1 MSGLIPDDTVEEVRN
16 RSDIIEVISAY
27 IPLKQKGKNFWA
39 LCPFHHEKTA
49 SFSVNPEKQIFYC
62 FGCNAGGSVFNF
74 LMQYEKMEFPEAVR
88 ALAEKYGIDVKTSK
102 DTASSSISNELYRV
116 NDLAAAFYHGIL
128 LKKGAGDAARQYLGK
143 RGISENT
150 LEEFRLGY
158 APDSWDSLITY
169 IKKNGMDEGL
179 LVKTGLAVQSR
190 KGGYHDMFRKRL
202 LFPIFN
208 VRGKVIGFGG
218 RVMGNDSPKYLNSPD
233 TRLYNKGREL
243 YGLSHTLDY
252 IKESGYVIIVE
263 GYMDFLTSFQGGV
276 RNIAATLG
284 TALTIEHIR
293 LIKRYASNVVIV
305 YDGDAAGELASLR
318 GLDMLVE
325 EGLNVRIVTLPEG
338 LDPDDYVRSRGAQ
351 EFREKTSSGA
361 KDLFDYKLGLLLGK
375 YDKSRLED
383 KAIISREMLQTI
395 SKIDNAIIKSGYI
408 KRLAE
413 KLNVVESAILEEL
426 RKVKTGP
433 VRVNTQSG
441 RGTVIPSA
449 RASAQASA
457 QADVPAVLA
466 EKMALGLLLEI
477 PDVIPEVEDILSP
490 EYFNTP
496 QMQRIA
502 DAILKLK
509 EKNLS
514 ITPASLMN
522 YLKDD
527 KLSQIVSEIAV
538 TVDGIED
545 KKKNLLNCISW
556 LRKNNLKVKLKNL
569 EALISS
575 AQGAKDNNLLQG
587 LMSQYDHLIRS
598 RN

>member
-1 MSGLIPDDTVEEVRN
+1 
-16 RSDIIEVISAY
+16 
-27 IPLKQKGKNFWA
+27 
-39 LCPFHHEKTA
+39 
-49 SFSVNPEKQIFYC
+49 
-62 FGCNAGGSVFNF
+62 
-74 LMQYEKMEFPEAVR
+74 
-88 ALAEKYGIDVKTSK
+88 
-102 DTASSSISNELYRV
+102 
-116 NDLAAAFYHGIL
+116 
-128 LKKGAGDAARQYLGK
+128 
-143 RGISENT
+143 
-150 LEEFRLGY
+150 
-158 APDSWDSLITY
+158 
-169 IKKNGMDEGL
+169 
-179 LVKTGLAVQSR
+179 
-190 KGGYHDMFRKRL
+190 MFRKRL

-218 RVMGNDSPKYLNSPD
+218 RVLGNDLPKYLNSPD

-252 IKESGYVIIVE
+252 IKESGYIIIVE

-276 RNIAATLG
+276 RNIVATLG
-284 TALTIEHIR
+284 TALTIDHIR
-293 LIKRYASNVVIV
+293 IIKRYTSNVVIV

-318 GLDMLVE
+318 GLDMLVG

-351 EFREKTSSGA
+351 EFREKTSSGSR
-361 KDLFDYKLGLLLGK
+361 DLFDYKLGLLLGK
-375 YDKSRLED
+375 YDKSKLED

-395 SKIDNAIIKSGYI
+395 SKIDNAIIRSGYI

-413 KLNVVESAILEEL
+413 KLNVAESAILEEL
-426 RKVKTGP
+426 RKVKAGP

-441 RGTVIPSA
+441 RGTAMP
-449 RASAQASA
+449 SA
-457 QADVPAVLA
+457 QADVLA

-477 PDVIPEVEDILSP
+477 PDVLPEAEDILNP

-527 KLSQIVSEIAV
+527 KLNQIVSEIAV

-556 LRKNNLKVKLKNL
+556 LRKNNLKMKLKNL
-569 EALISS
+569 EAQISS

>member
-1 MSGLIPDDTVEEVRN
+1 
-16 RSDIIEVISAY
+16 
-27 IPLKQKGKNFWA
+27 
-39 LCPFHHEKTA
+39 
-49 SFSVNPEKQIFYC
+49 
-62 FGCNAGGSVFNF
+62 
-74 LMQYEKMEFPEAVR
+74 
-88 ALAEKYGIDVKTSK
+88 
-102 DTASSSISNELYRV
+102 
-116 NDLAAAFYHGIL
+116 
-128 LKKGAGDAARQYLGK
+128 
-143 RGISENT
+143 
-150 LEEFRLGY
+150 
-158 APDSWDSLITY
+158 
-169 IKKNGMDEGL
+169 
-179 LVKTGLAVQSR
+179 
-190 KGGYHDMFRKRL
+190 MFRKRL

-218 RVMGNDSPKYLNSPD
+218 RVMGNDLPKYLNSPD

-243 YGLSHTLDY
+243 YGLSHAKGH
-252 IKESGYVIIVE
+252 IKESGYIIIVE
-263 GYMDFLTSFQGGV
+263 GYMDFLTPFQVGV
-276 RNIAATLG
+276 RNIVATLG

-293 LIKRYASNVVIV
+293 LIKRYTSNVVIV

-318 GLDMLVE
+318 GLDMLLE

-361 KDLFDYKLGLLLGK
+361 KDLFDYKLGLLLSK

-413 KLNVVESAILEEL
+413 KLNVAESAILEEL
-426 RKVKTGP
+426 KKVK
-433 VRVNTQSG
+433 VNTQSG
-441 RGTVIPSA
+441 RGTAIPSA
-449 RASAQASA
+449 QVSA
-457 QADVPAVLA
+457 QADVPVVLA

-477 PDVIPEVEDILSP
+477 PDVLPEVEDILSP

-502 DAILKLK
+502 DAILKLR
-509 EKNLS
+509 EKNIS

-527 KLSQIVSEIAV
+527 KLNQIVSEIAV
-538 TVDGIED
+538 TVDNIED
-545 KKKNLLNCISW
+545 KKKNLLNCINW

-569 EALISS
+569 EAQISS

-587 LMSQYDHLIRS
+587 LMSQYNHLIRS

>member
-1 MSGLIPDDTVEEVRN
+1 
-16 RSDIIEVISAY
+16 
-27 IPLKQKGKNFWA
+27 
-39 LCPFHHEKTA
+39 
-49 SFSVNPEKQIFYC
+49 
-62 FGCNAGGSVFNF
+62 
-74 LMQYEKMEFPEAVR
+74 
-88 ALAEKYGIDVKTSK
+88 
-102 DTASSSISNELYRV
+102 
-116 NDLAAAFYHGIL
+116 
-128 LKKGAGDAARQYLGK
+128 
-143 RGISENT
+143 
-150 LEEFRLGY
+150 
-158 APDSWDSLITY
+158 
-169 IKKNGMDEGL
+169 
-179 LVKTGLAVQSR
+179 
-190 KGGYHDMFRKRL
+190 MFRKRL

-218 RVMGNDSPKYLNSPD
+218 RALVGNDLPKYLNSPD

-252 IKESGYVIIVE
+252 IKESGYIIIVE

-293 LIKRYASNVVIV
+293 VIKRYTSNVVIV

-338 LDPDDYVRSRGAQ
+338 FDPDDYVRSRGAQ

-361 KDLFDYKLGLLLGK
+361 KDLFDYKLGLLLTK
-375 YDKSRLED
+375 YDKSKLED

-426 RKVKTGP
+426 RKVK
-433 VRVNTQSG
+433 VNTQSG
-441 RGTVIPSA
+441 RDTVIPSA
-449 RASAQASA
+449 QAG
-457 QADVPAVLA
+457 VLA

-477 PDVIPEVEDILSP
+477 PDVLPEVEDILSP

-527 KLSQIVSEIAV
+527 KLNQIVSEITV

-569 EALISS
+569 EARISL

-587 LMSQYDHLIRS
+587 LMSQYNHLIRS

>member
-1 MSGLIPDDTVEEVRN
+1 MSLIPDDTVEEVRN
-16 RSDIIEVISAY
+16 RSDIVEVISAY

-102 DTASSSISNELYRV
+102 DTAGPSISNELYKV
-116 NDLAAAFYHGIL
+116 NDLAASFYHDIL
-128 LKKGAGDAARQYLGK
+128 LKKGAGDAARQYLDK
-143 RGISENT
+143 RGISEKT
-150 LEEFRLGY
+150 FKEFRLGY

-169 IKKNGMDEGL
+169 TKKNGISEGL
-179 LVKTGLAVQSR
+179 LVKTGLAVQSK

-218 RVMGNDSPKYLNSPD
+218 RALVGNDSPKYLNSPD

-243 YGLSHTLDY
+243 YGLSHARDY
-252 IKESGYVIIVE
+252 IKENGYIIIVE
-263 GYMDFLTSFQGGV
+263 GYMDFLTPFQGGV
-276 RNIAATLG
+276 RNIVATLG

-293 LIKRYASNVVIV
+293 LIKRYTPNAVIV

-318 GLDMLVE
+318 GLDMLLE

-338 LDPDDYVRSRGAQ
+338 FDPDDYVRSRGAQ

-361 KDLFDYKLGLLLGK
+361 KDLFDYKLGLLLSK
-375 YDKSRLED
+375 YDKSRLEN
-383 KAIISREMLQTI
+383 KAVISREMLQTI
-395 SKIDNAIIKSGYI
+395 SKIDNAIIRSGYI

-413 KLNVVESAILEEL
+413 KLNVAESAILEEL
-426 RKVKTGP
+426 KKVKTSP
-433 VRVNTQSG
+433 VRVNTRSG
-441 RGTVIPSA
+441 RGTAIPSV
-449 RASAQASA
+449 QASA
-457 QADVPAVLA
+457 KADVPVVLA

-477 PDVIPEVEDILSP
+477 PDVLPEVEDILSP

-514 ITPASLMN
+514 ITHASLMN

-527 KLSQIVSEIAV
+527 KLNQIVSEIAV
-538 TVDGIED
+538 TADGIED
-545 KKKNLLNCISW
+545 KKKNLLNCVSW

-569 EALISS
+569 EARISS

-587 LMSQYDHLIRS
+587 LMSQYNHLIRS

>member
-16 RSDIIEVISAY
+16 RSDIVEIISAY

-62 FGCNAGGSVFNF
+62 FGCNSGGNAFNF

-102 DTASSSISNELYRV
+102 DTSGQLISNELYKV
-116 NDLAAAFYHGIL
+116 NDLAAAFYHDIL
-128 LKKGAGDAARQYLGK
+128 LKKGVGDAARQYLSK

-169 IKKNGMDEGL
+169 TKKNGFGVEL
-179 LVKTGLAVQSR
+179 LLKTGLAFQSR

-218 RVMGNDSPKYLNSPD
+218 RALVGNDLPKYLNSPD

-243 YGLSHTLDY
+243 YGLSHARDY
-252 IKESGYVIIVE
+252 IKESGYIIIVE

-276 RNIAATLG
+276 RNIVATLG

-293 LIKRYASNVVIV
+293 VIKRYTSNVVIV

-351 EFREKTSSGA
+351 EFRGKTSSGA
-361 KDLFDYKLGLLLGK
+361 KDLFDYKLGLLLNK
-375 YDKSRLED
+375 YDKSRLAD

-408 KRLAE
+408 KKLAE
-413 KLNVVESAILEEL
+413 KLNIAESAILEEL

-441 RGTVIPSA
+441 RDTTISSA
-449 RASAQASA
+449 RASAQAN
-457 QADVPAVLA
+457 VPALLA

-477 PDVIPEVEDILSP
+477 PDVLPEVEDILSP

-509 EKNLS
+509 ENNLS

-527 KLSQIVSEIAV
+527 KLNQIVSEIAV
-538 TVDGIED
+538 IVDGIED

-569 EALISS
+569 EAKISS

-587 LMSQYDHLIRS
+587 LMSQYNHLIRS